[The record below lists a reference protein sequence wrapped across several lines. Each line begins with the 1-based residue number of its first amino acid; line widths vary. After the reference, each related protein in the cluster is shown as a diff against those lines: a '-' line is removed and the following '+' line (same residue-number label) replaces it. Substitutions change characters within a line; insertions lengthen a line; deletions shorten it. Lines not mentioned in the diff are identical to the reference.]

1 MLREGENHLGLHAM
15 SRFLSRIFLLF
26 LAVAFLCVGTT
37 PARAVPLSD
46 LLVGGASIMSDGLRF
61 SMFQY
66 SSTGDM
72 PAAMDVNV
80 TPFVDFDGNYGLR
93 FQGAF
98 LDTPGT
104 PAASD
109 AGLSF
114 KVEVIEGALITDA
127 HLYGDPNMIPDPI
140 ADGFVTVT
148 ETIDGAHQMEIYAF
162 SDPALGSKFA
172 DWVIFD
178 PTSELNLVVK
188 DILAFARIG
197 IGTVSVIDQ
206 TFSRVRIP
214 IPEPG
219 TMLLLGFGLA
229 GLAVTGRKRS

>member
-1 MLREGENHLGLHAM
+1 MTRFT
-15 SRFLSRIFLLF
+15 SRVSLLF
-26 LAVAFLCVGTT
+26 LAAAFLFMGTT

-46 LLVGGASIMSDGLRF
+46 LLVPGSSINSDGLRF
-61 SMFQY
+61 SNWAY
-66 SSTGDM
+66 SPTGQM
-72 PAAMDVNV
+72 PDAMDVNV